1 MPSLCINAHV
11 PRNCSGICSWL
22 TNPAEER
29 AEIGEL
35 HNKHGYARDK
45 MAMVVAATT
54 THPRRELGWP
64 CISFLLL
71 PRSVLQ
77 LEGTGPATLSRNT
90 RGIWPG
96 LLVRKSLRIQEGENL
111 IARFKMK
118 LRHERFGRSAVH
130 LRQRSQDI
138 QERAHTATFGIEGI
152 C

>member
-35 HNKHGYARDK
+35 HNKHGYARDQDGNGFGGDNNPSQ
-45 MAMVVAATT
+45 A
-54 THPRRELGWP
+54 ELGWP

-96 LLVRKSLRIQEGENL
+96 LLVRKSLRIEEGENV

-118 LRHERFGRSAVH
+118 LRRERFGRSAVH